1 MRPGESSLPAATRS
15 SITRLDSRDSRG
27 KAIRPRRH
35 RAEIPGAPAQVVAFY
50 EASPA
55 PDGTRAVLF
64 LDGHVGVI
72 RETEWPGLK
81 RASKIP

>member
-1 MRPGESSLPAATRS
+1 MRPGESSLPTVTRS
-15 SITRLDSRDSRG
+15 SITRLDRSRQPG

-35 RAEIPGAPAQVVAFY
+35 RAEIPGSPVEVVAFY

-64 LDGHVGVI
+64 RAGHVGVI
-72 RETEWPGLK
+72 RETEWPRLK